1 MDYSAVK
8 RDILTTLF
16 SSRIP
21 KVENSQFF
29 VNFEAMGENDAPI
42 VITQNEYMRRMKEM
56 AALQPGMSFY
66 GEMPDSYSLIV
77 NTGNPLVKKLGD
89 EADSA
94 LTQQVQPLMDEVEA
108 NNKRIEEIRGAHKDS
123 QLPAEESKQ
132 VEELQSANNTK
143 REEQTRIVSDYAAKQ
158 PLVSQ
163 LIDLALLGNGMLR
176 GADLQNFISRS
187 LELLN

>member
-1 MDYSAVK
+1 M
-8 RDILTTLF
+8 
-16 SSRIP
+16 
-21 KVENSQFF
+21 
-29 VNFEAMGENDAPI
+29 
-42 VITQNEYMRRMKEM
+42 
-56 AALQPGMSFY
+56 
-66 GEMPDSYSLIV
+66 
-77 NTGNPLVKKLGD
+77 VKKLGD

-94 LTQQVQPLMDEVEA
+94 LSQQVQPLMDEVEA

-132 VEELQSANNTK
+132 VDELQAANNTK

-187 LELLN
+187 LELLK